1 MIFNK
6 NENIKI
12 YNLPSIKYF
21 YKSEYNIN
29 DKIYDLYE
37 NKRVQDLLENI
48 GYDINKIKTPSNLLG
63 IENNDT
69 VFYNE
74 IELYDNIK
82 NEHNKIIFMYF
93 YTSQYDKYKSSIFY
107 NNIKLK
113 NMTKKRNNKSIL

>member
-1 MIFNK
+1 MEQSINILYNNIPYIPNSYLTNKIYDKSDKIDTKNINNNSTIFIINLDILENGEFNKKLALEYLLYNNIDYMIFNK

-48 GYDINKIKTPSNLLG
+48 G
-63 IENNDT
+63 
-69 VFYNE
+69 
-74 IELYDNIK
+74 
-82 NEHNKIIFMYF
+82 
-93 YTSQYDKYKSSIFY
+93 
-107 NNIKLK
+107 
-113 NMTKKRNNKSIL
+113 